1 MDPDQVSELPDNIE
15 QSRDFVVDESDIVE
29 ENSLIY
35 MDFIYSFISIFY
47 EVNSVKIFCRL
58 LNLVATFDK
67 LSVDR
72 MSRFQKFLKSIFI
85 YSIKSH
91 NL

>member
-1 MDPDQVSELPDNIE
+1 MDPDKFSELPDNIE
-15 QSRDFVVDESDIVE
+15 KSKDFVVDKSDLVE

-35 MDFIYSFISIFY
+35 MDFIYSFILIFH

-72 MSRFQKFLKSIFI
+72 MSRFPKFLKSIFV
-85 YSIKSH
+85 YSIIS
-91 NL
+91 

>member
-29 ENSLIY
+29 EHSLIY

-72 MSRFQKFLKSIFI
+72 MSRFPKFLKSIFI
-85 YSIKSH
+85 YSIIS
-91 NL
+91 

>member
-1 MDPDQVSELPDNIE
+1 MDPDKFSELPDNIE
-15 QSRDFVVDESDIVE
+15 KSKDFVVDKSDLVE

-72 MSRFQKFLKSIFI
+72 MSRFPKFLKSIFV
-85 YSIKSH
+85 YSIIS
-91 NL
+91 